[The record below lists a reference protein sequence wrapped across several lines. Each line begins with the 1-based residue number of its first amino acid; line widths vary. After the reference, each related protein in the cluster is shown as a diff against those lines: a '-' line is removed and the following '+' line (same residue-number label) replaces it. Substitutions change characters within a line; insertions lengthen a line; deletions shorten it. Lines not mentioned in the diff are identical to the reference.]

1 METCRRRSRGGGA
14 ASLPRETRSTQERT
28 LDTKRR
34 SIVDDTKPD
43 SRMAKTEWGDRSR
56 GVGLSFGKADHPTRP
71 RQHLAWAHCATAE
84 DDPTR
89 LGHVSN
95 HAPHPCQSLP
105 SGRHRS
111 QARRRSTGP
120 RTRRESR
127 CLYHCRL
134 GSTSARRSSFGDD
147 SLPNL
152 KISVPTKASTF
163 TTAIFPTGQA
173 EARPC
178 LRTRNSKI

>member
-1 METCRRRSRGGGA
+1 MEAYRRRSRPGGA
-14 ASLPRETRSTQERT
+14 ASLSRETRSTKERT

-34 SIVDDTKPD
+34 TVVDDTRPD
-43 SRMAKTEWGDRSR
+43 SRMAETEWGDRSR
-56 GVGLSFGKADHPTRP
+56 GVGLSFGKADHATRP

-111 QARRRSTGP
+111 QARGRSTGP

-127 CLYHCRL
+127 GLYSCCL

-147 SLPNL
+147 SHPNL
-152 KISVPTKASTF
+152 KISVPTKALNLHYCHLPKLAVENDSGYCGFET
-163 TTAIFPTGQA
+163 
-173 EARPC
+173 
-178 LRTRNSKI
+178 